1 MAPVCMDSGCR
12 RRAVQACAAGRAAS
26 YWSPVWAGLWRE
38 LVSGLGRLVARV
50 HGPADGC
57 DEHERLAY
65 ITCKQ
70 GQWADAMGSEHSS
83 ISMLVRPSL

>member
-1 MAPVCMDSGCR
+1 MRCR
-12 RRAVQACAAGRAAS
+12 QGS
-26 YWSPVWAGLWRE
+26 YWSPVWAGVWHE
-38 LVSGLGRLVARV
+38 CMGLAGGR
-50 HGPADGC
+50 

-70 GQWADAMGSEHSS
+70 GQWADAMSSEHSS